1 MSQPFPKRI
10 DETRVAEILAII
22 AAPPNRRL
30 EPAAGDLAGDFDFWF
45 DGGAGRTHTGSQHYF
60 FADGTQAHL
69 VFPAPWLNL
78 NIVFPNGEIVDVAQ
92 RRPRGELGEIP
103 ACLRLDRL
111 ES

>member
-60 FADGTQAHL
+60 FADGHKPTSCS
-69 VFPAPWLNL
+69 PP
-78 NIVFPNGEIVDVAQ
+78 
-92 RRPRGELGEIP
+92 LG
-103 ACLRLDRL
+103 
-111 ES
+111 